1 MIALLYPTGPGP
13 TATSENPWLALAI
26 TGAVLVALVLSAWA
40 VMIRR
45 RPEKTEEPAGH
56 LAKSPRAA

>member
-1 MIALLYPTGPGP
+1 MIALLYPTGPAP
-13 TATSENPWLALAI
+13 TATSGNPWLALAI
-26 TGAVLVALVLSAWA
+26 TGAVSVALVLSAWA

-45 RPEKTEEPAGH
+45 RPEETEERAGH

>member
-26 TGAVLVALVLSAWA
+26 TRAVLVALVLSAWA
-40 VMIRR
+40 IMIRR
-45 RPEKTEEPAGH
+45 RPEKTGEPAGH
-56 LAKSPRAA
+56 LAKTP